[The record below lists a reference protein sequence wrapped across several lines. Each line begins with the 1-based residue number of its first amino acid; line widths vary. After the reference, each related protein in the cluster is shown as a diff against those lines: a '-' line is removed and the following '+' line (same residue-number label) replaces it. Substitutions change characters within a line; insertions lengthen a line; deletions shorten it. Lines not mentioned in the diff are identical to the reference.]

1 MLAAMSEAALDRPA
15 WSALNGAWKGRLIA
29 HGAARRL
36 APEFGLFAAAPD
48 MGPQAL
54 ADLGALVRAHGEV
67 GLMEPQAW
75 PAAPGTTA
83 TNAVCWQM
91 VAQTPAPASD
101 AGFEIVPLTDA
112 DAPQML
118 ELATLT
124 RPGPFF
130 SRTHELAE
138 FIGVKAGGRL
148 VAMAGERMRAEGFS
162 EVSAVCT
169 HPDHRGRGYAAA
181 LMSRVAERIV
191 ARGETPFLHTYADNA
206 GAIAL
211 YERLGFSFRR
221 EIILTVLAP
230 A

>member
-1 MLAAMSEAALDRPA
+1 MSLAHPLDRPA
-15 WSALNGAWKGRLIA
+15 WSALTGRWSDLTLA

-36 APEFGLFAAAPD
+36 APEFGLFAAAAD
-48 MGPQAL
+48 ASAASL

-67 GLMEPQAW
+67 GLMESEAW
-75 PAAPGTTA
+75 PAAPGTAA

-91 VAQTPAPASD
+91 VAQAPPPASD
-101 AGFEIVPLTDA
+101 PDFEIVTLTNA
-112 DAPQML
+112 DAAQML

-130 SRTHELAE
+130 SRTHELAD
-138 FIGVKAGGRL
+138 FIGVKVGGRL

-181 LMSRVAERIV
+181 LMSRVAERIL

-211 YERLGFSFRR
+211 YERLGFALRR
-221 EIILTVLAP
+221 EIILTLLAP